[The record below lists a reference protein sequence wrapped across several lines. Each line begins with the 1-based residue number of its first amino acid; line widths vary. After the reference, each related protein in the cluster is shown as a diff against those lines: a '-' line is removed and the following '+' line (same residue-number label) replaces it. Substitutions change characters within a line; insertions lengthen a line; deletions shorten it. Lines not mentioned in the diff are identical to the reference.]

1 MITII
6 ALSNIAVGIFIGI
19 SGIAGFLLPILYT
32 GAFGLILADSMTMS
46 FAAFLVSG
54 IIGSYFYYKSGDID
68 MPIALK
74 MGAGSLVG
82 SLLGVFLNNF
92 VPVMIAKCALYV
104 MVLLSGASLILRKN
118 KESSMQVQSPL
129 IKSNIFLF
137 SIGLFIAL
145 ISSFTGAG
153 GPILSVPLLTNLGI
167 SIRKSVG
174 ISLFTSIFIAL
185 SAFIGYQQYTTLPNI
200 STLVI
205 ICMVTHGI
213 GVMFGASI
221 SEKINPKLLKNFI
234 ALVSV
239 FFSVFMLYKVF

>member
-6 ALSNIAVGIFIGI
+6 AISNLIVGAFIGI

-32 GAFGLILADSMTMS
+32 GAFGLMVADSMTMS

-54 IIGSYFYYKSGDID
+54 IIGAYFYFRSGDID
-68 MPIALK
+68 IPISLK

-82 SLLGVFLNNF
+82 SLLGVFFNSL
-92 VPVMIAKCALYV
+92 VPVLLAKCALYI
-104 MVLLSGASLILRKN
+104 MVLLSGASLILRKQKN
-118 KESSMQVQSPL
+118 SSIQTRSPL
-129 IKSNIFLF
+129 IDSSLFLF

-200 STLVI
+200 STLI
-205 ICMVTHGI
+205 ILCMVTHGL
-213 GVMFGASI
+213 GVMFGAAI

-234 ALVSV
+234 AFVSV

>member
-32 GAFGLILADSMTMS
+32 GAFGLMISDSMTMS

-54 IIGSYFYYKSGDID
+54 IIGAYFYYKSGDID
-68 MPIALK
+68 ISISLK
-74 MGAGSLVG
+74 MGAGSLAG
-82 SLLGVFLNNF
+82 AILGVLLNSL
-92 VPVMIAKCALYV
+92 VPVLLAKCALYI
-104 MVLLSGASLILRKN
+104 MVLLSGASLILKKN
-118 KESSMQVQSPL
+118 REHKEDVHSPL
-129 IKSNIFLF
+129 IKSNLFLF

-167 SIRKSVG
+167 SIRKAVG

-185 SAFIGYQQYTTLPNI
+185 AAFIGYQQYATLPNI
-200 STLVI
+200 NNLVI

-221 SEKINPKLLKNFI
+221 SNKINPSLLKNSI

-239 FFSVFMLYKVF
+239 FFSVFMLYKVM